1 MADTT
6 FTVAAS
12 VPDPLLAQR
21 LVGSLQE
28 AGLEAFSRPGGAA
41 SSAAFASAQP
51 AFWDVLVES
60 AGVERAAALVAEA
73 QAELE
78 REGDANARAA
88 EEEELSGEA
97 GPTPPR

>member
-1 MADTT
+1 MAAIS

-12 VPDPLLAQR
+12 VSDPLLADR

-41 SSAAFASAQP
+41 SSAAFAQAQP
-51 AFWDVLVES
+51 AFWDVLVETGGATQAS
-60 AGVERAAALVAEA
+60 TLIAQV

-78 REGDANARAA
+78 RDGEANAQAA
-88 EEEELSGEA
+88 EEESSSG
-97 GPTPPR
+97 GGRP